1 MKDENAIIQNLKDAG
16 CDSSTI
22 TAIMQDFRD
31 NKIAEGL
38 KLLETHRCLLLEDI
52 HREQKQIDCIDYL
65 VYNIKKYK

>member
-52 HREQKQIDCIDYL
+52 QKYQ
-65 VYNIKKYK
+65 K